1 MEKRIYPIFHKGKKI
16 YFSDWSNLK
25 KAEEALPV
33 MEETV
38 SFIEKMGE
46 YNLLE
51 IIDATGS
58 FSPPKVLNAL
68 KDAGKRTK
76 KFNKRKAIVGITGSK
91 RIILAGVNRFIDGN
105 IKGFDT
111 IDEAKDWIVKD

>member
-1 MEKRIYPIFHKGKKI
+1 MEKRIYPIWHKGKKI
-16 YFSDWSNLK
+16 YFTDWSNLK
-25 KAEEALPV
+25 KEEETLKAI
-33 MEETV
+33 EETV
-38 SFIEKMGE
+38 SYIEKMSE
-46 YNLLE
+46 YDLYE

-58 FSPPKVLNAL
+58 FSPPKVMTAL

-91 RIILAGVNRFIDGN
+91 RIILSAVNRFMDGN

-111 IDEAKDWIVKD
+111 IDEAKEWIVKG